1 MEVNPVEPLERILR
15 DDLYRRP
22 LLTAL
27 QRLGLGAGWTCV
39 DVGAG
44 QGDVAVA
51 LAEVV
56 GASGR
61 IYALDAD
68 PKTRDEVATRAAKF
82 SQVIALT
89 QAAEELTLPEEVD
102 LAYCRFLLLHVVDP
116 ALAIASMARAV
127 RKGGWLLLQEPITGA
142 GRIDGEPFFM
152 PSALHP
158 DIGALIP
165 RLVIDAGLEL
175 VDAWAEGP
183 AGCGPGPVAD
193 YLEAMSEVSPGMDPV
208 ILPPLVTVLARKP

>member
-61 IYALDAD
+61 IYAIDAD
-68 PKTRDEVATRAAKF
+68 PRTRDEVATRAAKF

-127 RKGGWLLLQEPITGA
+127 RRGGWLLLQEPITGA
-142 GRIDGEPFFM
+142 GRIDGEPFSM

-158 DIGALIP
+158 
-165 RLVIDAGLEL
+165 
-175 VDAWAEGP
+175 
-183 AGCGPGPVAD
+183 
-193 YLEAMSEVSPGMDPV
+193 
-208 ILPPLVTVLARKP
+208 